1 MHYIVCVNK
10 AQTYLK
16 NKYSSL
22 KTNVIAVIELE
33 DTEIYFFFTVKCLLD
48 VRTKTAQ
55 KKRAIYLDY
64 IIKVLTFN
72 EIKQYVPYYH

>member
-48 VRTKTAQ
+48 VRTKTAH
-55 KKRAIYLDY
+55 KREQYTY
-64 IIKVLTFN
+64 IIKVLTSN